1 MSEEKT
7 GIESILTILIQLEIL
22 AVSGKIVMKDGKVDM
37 SDLPTAISLLG
48 NIGSMIEGF
57 AQISKTWD
65 EAKDI
70 DSVEAV
76 ALVQKIYEM
85 SKSISKA

>member
-7 GIESILTILIQLEIL
+7 GIESILTILSQLEIL